1 MSVASQGHDRYALSF
16 TSGALL
22 AREAVI
28 AGPIF
33 LKVRD
38 WGMVRDQLCS
48 ENLLQART
56 VSSGFRLAREVA
68 QRLAVLTDSELEL
81 LRDASPSERG
91 HLLWVAACRRYA
103 FIGDFAE
110 DVVRERFLLL
120 TPSLGYDDFDSFIR
134 GKALWHPEL
143 VEVKV
148 STLQKLRATVFR
160 MLTEAG
166 LFVSG
171 EIVNAT
177 LSERVRDALD
187 AQFPSDLRYLPVRD
201 SKEALLR
208 RPMNIPAKRS
218 TCSRC
223 SAASAFWR

>member
-1 MSVASQGHDRYALSF
+1 MSTTSQKHDRYALSF

-28 AGPIF
+28 AAPIF
-33 LKVRD
+33 LEVRD
-38 WGMVRDQLCS
+38 WGLVRDQLRS

-56 VSSGFRLAREVA
+56 ASSGFRLAREIA

-91 HLLWVAACRRYA
+91 HLMWVAACRRYA

-120 TPSLGYDDFDSFIR
+120 TPNLGYDDFDSFVR

-148 STLQKLRATVFR
+148 STLQKLRSTVFR
-160 MLTEAG
+160 MLAEAG
-166 LFVSG
+166 LLVSG
-171 EIVNAT
+171 EIVNAA
-177 LSERVRDALD
+177 LSERVRDALE
-187 AQFPSDLRYLPVRD
+187 AQLPSDLRYLSVRD
-201 SKEALLR
+201 SKEVSL
-208 RPMNIPAKRS
+208 
-218 TCSRC
+218 
-223 SAASAFWR
+223 